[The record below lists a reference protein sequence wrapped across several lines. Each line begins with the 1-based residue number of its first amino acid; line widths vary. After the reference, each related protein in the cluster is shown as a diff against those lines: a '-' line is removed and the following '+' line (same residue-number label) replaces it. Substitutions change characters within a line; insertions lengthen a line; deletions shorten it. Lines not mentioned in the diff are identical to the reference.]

1 MCLPLAAETGQLF
14 ASLIGQAQDLPL
26 HCFMFELKPLS
37 KEAVPAALEKARHYR
52 LLNEPGAAE
61 SICLDIL
68 AADPGNQEALV
79 AIVLA
84 MSDRFSRDFAIGDSR
99 IQDYLSR
106 LTDEYERAYYTG
118 ITYERRAKATLHRG
132 GLNAYELFLQAMEW
146 FEKAEAVRPHGNDD
160 AILRW
165 NGCARV
171 IMRNKLEPREMGN
184 DFLE

>member
-1 MCLPLAAETGQLF
+1 
-14 ASLIGQAQDLPL
+14 
-26 HCFMFELKPLS
+26 MFELKPLS
-37 KEAVPAALEKARHYR
+37 KEAVAAALDKASRYR

-68 AADPGNQEALV
+68 AVEPDNQEAV
-79 AIVLA
+79 VTIVLA

-99 IQDYLSR
+99 IQDYLSQIADDYSR
-106 LTDEYERAYYTG
+106 TYYTG
-118 ITYERRAKATLHRG
+118 ITYERRAKAVLHKG
-132 GLNAYELFLQAMEW
+132 GLNAYELFVQAMEW
-146 FEKAEAVRPHGNDD
+146 FEKAAAMRPAGNDD

-171 IMRNKLEPREMGN
+171 IMRNKLEPREMAN